1 MTTTDARP
9 IIYTQP
15 GCGPC
20 RAVVARFDRYVVP
33 YELVDISEDLEAYE
47 LLAQAGISS
56 TPAFDLGQGL
66 TTRVGDAL
74 AYVKA
79 YINEEGAA

>member
-1 MTTTDARP
+1 MTNHDARP
-9 IIYTQP
+9 VIYTQP

-20 RAVVARFDRYVVP
+20 RAVVARFDRYAVP
-33 YELVDISEDLEAYE
+33 YELVDISEDHEAFE

-66 TTRVGDAL
+66 TIRVDNAL
-74 AYVKA
+74 E
-79 YINEEGAA
+79 YIKNYTKKRETA